1 MRRLFIA
8 FIILDFALLTG
19 YALEQHGYWGIIAY
33 HLPSSAGWQVIA
45 DLVISCVIIARW
57 IFADAR
63 RNGRNPWPYLLLMLV
78 LGSFGPLF
86 YLLFERRDADS
97 SSEASLKAQAIY

>member
-1 MRRLFIA
+1 MRRFLIA
-8 FIILDFALLTG
+8 FIILDFALLTS

-33 HLPSSAGWQVIA
+33 HLPSSAGWQVLA
-45 DLVISCVIIARW
+45 DLVISCMIIARW
-57 IFADAR
+57 MFADAR

-86 YLLFERRDADS
+86 YLLLEPRGTQS
-97 SSEASLKAQAIY
+97 ASVPSLRARTV